1 MDSSPTA
8 ADGFLVS
15 IKWVP
20 MLVLRWLGFDRLGM
34 LLLRAT
40 FFCYRSEIKY
50 GAVECELV

>member
-1 MDSSPTA
+1 VDSSPTA